1 MEAKK
6 LNPQFDNLINSEV
19 LKDHIQELVKRKEP
33 VPHPE
38 ILNQLIEQFEPLD
51 FDVLAFP
58 QAEQLKVKLENPNLS
73 ADERKEINKQC

>member
-1 MEAKK
+1 MNLEDTHSLEPNENNNGKYK
-6 LNPQFDNLINSEV
+6 NTKINPEFDDLLNAEV

-58 QAEQLKVKLENPNLS
+58 QAEQLKEN
-73 ADERKEINKQC
+73 